1 MSAKR
6 PKGTK
11 NTAAA
16 NKYEV
21 ATQLSVT
28 ASRENRLPIEGKA
41 ILTEELVNGVRNEL
55 NEAIKRI
62 TPFEVPKAAPLFSFG
77 YSITSK
83 YYIIQESGVQETAYF
98 SKPFHAFSLFESSAV
113 HHVNGWLVKN

>member
-1 MSAKR
+1 MIPIRKINFLPKMSAKR

-41 ILTEELVNGVRNEL
+41 ILTEELVNGVSNEL
-55 NEAIKRI
+55 IEAIKRI

-83 YYIIQESGVQETAYF
+83 YYIIQESVVQEIDY
-98 SKPFHAFSLFESSAV
+98 AFQANTCFLAC
-113 HHVNGWLVKN
+113 

>member
-1 MSAKR
+1 
-6 PKGTK
+6 
-11 NTAAA
+11 
-16 NKYEV
+16 
-21 ATQLSVT
+21 
-28 ASRENRLPIEGKA
+28 LPIEGKA

-83 YYIIQESGVQETAYF
+83 YYIIQESGVQETTYF
-98 SKPFHAFSLFESSAV
+98 SKPFHGFSFVESSAV
-113 HHVNGWLVKN
+113 HHANSWLVKY